1 MLLQIFL
8 AEIRKIAALDDGIE
22 PGRMTENEPH
32 PVETIDTGTPPPV
45 KETEAKEP
53 SESIFEK
60 APETTQP
67 SASEASPVGPA
78 GSLGSLGVRQSLEER
93 LESADGRRSI
103 RSVLTHLR
111 QRDEETV
118 GLRRAFTRALL
129 RAHRNTSGPS
139 PTPRRDLRD
148 LLYHK
153 EPFAEVSRT

>member
-8 AEIRKIAALDDGIE
+8 DEIRKIAALDDGIE
-22 PGRMTENEPH
+22 PGRMTENEAH
-32 PVETIDTGTPPPV
+32 PVETIDMGTPPV

-67 SASEASPVGPA
+67 STSEASPVGPA

-129 RAHRNTSGPS
+129 RAHRNTAGPS

-148 LLYHK
+148 LLYRK